1 MKIKV
6 LISEDHELFRD
17 GLRLL
22 LGEAFTEVE
31 VLESSDF
38 TTTKCILEA
47 KRDISLVLFDINIP
61 GTSGLDG
68 LKEIKTLYPALPL
81 VVISALDS
89 RYGIQQMLQL
99 GADGFITKTSPR
111 EAMIQALKDI
121 EKGELVIVTDN
132 PGGEPLPITPRQ
144 IETLSSMSQ
153 GMTNKEIAKALNIS
167 PATAKEHV
175 SGILSLLGCENRTQA
190 VMKSRDLGIIIS

>member
-1 MKIKV
+1 MKTKV

-22 LGEAFTEVE
+22 LDEAFTEID

-38 TTTKCILEA
+38 ATTKCILES
-47 KRDISLVLFDINIP
+47 KRDISLVLFDIHIP
-61 GTSGLDG
+61 GTSGLNG

-81 VVISALDS
+81 VVISAIDS
-89 RYGIQQMLQL
+89 RYSIQQMLQL
-99 GADGFITKTSPR
+99 GADGFITKACPR
-111 EAMIQALKDI
+111 ETMIQALKDI

-132 PGGEPLPITPRQ
+132 PGGELLPITPRQ
-144 IETLSSMSQ
+144 IETLRLMSL

-167 PATAKEHV
+167 PATAREHV
-175 SGILSLLGCENRTQA
+175 SGILALLGCENRTQA
-190 VMKSRDLGIIIS
+190 VIKSRDLGIIID